1 MRLVAAL
8 AATVALWAGPASA
21 AEVVEANLDVVGRT
35 DLGGGGPFDDVA
47 VVGTT
52 AVVAGD
58 CPDAVVRVVD
68 IKDARRPAAVSTVPL
83 PPGTRAAEV
92 DAASVLTPT
101 FTGDLLAL
109 ALAPC
114 GLRTG
119 PGAVFYDV
127 SDPATPTFLGA
138 TPGCDGCG
146 PRTASVSLAQ
156 RGDGR
161 VVSLR
166 HAAPGAVVLEDVT
179 DPRRP
184 AVLGRWSAPDAVPP
198 GCVRGEVRSAVLQD
212 DGQGA
217 VVVLADG
224 RVYQLD
230 LSEPAQ
236 PSAVGDEAAPA
247 GGGGYGAVMPVG
259 ARTLAIVADEGPGG
273 ACAGQA
279 GPGLRLL
286 ELSGGAPRELGPVR
300 FTTGASPGRLVA
312 SGELAYVAWAGDGL
326 RVVDLGQ
333 VRPRAVAQF
342 IPAQPAVAGVA
353 LLANHVVVV
362 DRNSGLYVLERPDEA
377 GAGSSFWSDL
387 VGLLPYL
394 GFAGLLVAALVIP
407 QLAMGRAPGRS
418 HVPSPVPEPTRA
430 PRGSG

>member
-1 MRLVAAL
+1 MRWVAAL
-8 AATVALWAGPASA
+8 AATVALWAGAASGT
-21 AEVVEANLDVVGRT
+21 EVVEAYLDVVGQT

-58 CPDAVVRVVD
+58 CPDAAVRVVG
-68 IKDARRPAAVSTVPL
+68 IKDARRPAVVSTVSL

-92 DAASVLTPT
+92 DAASVLTPA

-114 GLRTG
+114 GRGTS

-127 SDPATPTFLGA
+127 SDPAAPRFLGD

-146 PRTASVSLAQ
+146 PRTASMSLAQ

-161 VVSLR
+161 AVSLR
-166 HAAPGAVVLEDVT
+166 HAAPGTVVLEDVS

-184 AVLGRWSAPDAVPP
+184 AVLGRWSPPDAVPP
-198 GCVRGEVRSAVLQD
+198 SCVRGEVRSAVLQD

-217 VVVLADG
+217 VVVLSDG
-224 RVYQLD
+224 RVFQLD
-230 LSEPAQ
+230 LGQPTQ
-236 PSAVGDEAAPA
+236 PSAVGDDPAPA
-247 GGGGYGAVMPVG
+247 GAGGYGAVMPVG
-259 ARTLAIVADEGPGG
+259 ARTLAIVADEGSDG
-273 ACAGQA
+273 ACAREG

-286 ELSGGAPRELGPVR
+286 ELSGGVPRELDPVR
-300 FTTGASPGRLVA
+300 FTTGAAPGRLVA
-312 SGELAYVAWAGDGL
+312 SGELAYVAWHGDGL
-326 RVVDLGQ
+326 RIVDLGQ

-342 IPAQPAVAGVA
+342 IPAQPAVVGVG
-353 LLANHVVVV
+353 LLPNHVVAV
-362 DRNSGLYVLERPDEA
+362 DRNSGLYVLERPEEA
-377 GAGSSFWSDL
+377 GNRSSFWSDL

-394 GFAGLLVAALVIP
+394 GFAGLLVAAIVIP

-430 PRGSG
+430 PRSSG